1 MAPFQHFLVLAVLAA
16 SLLTLVGILRTG
28 RFRECWTY
36 VGYIIALIAFG
47 APIAFWPD
55 RFWNLS
61 WYLVKQAVYDSLR
74 IGVALELGFR
84 VTASFPG
91 AAARLRTLMLL
102 VLAVGGSTIALASG
116 QRSYSQLYD
125 WQPAITHAAI
135 WILGVTAFVVLVYR
149 LPISNWHRI
158 LVIALTGRF
167 LLWSTLLKALALF
180 GWSARVWVSYADG
193 LGDLLVAWTLAYYAW
208 RPDESAVVVRD
219 LTARVRKAFA

>member
-1 MAPFQHFLVLAVLAA
+1 MAPFQHFLVVAVLAA

-47 APIAFWPD
+47 APIAFWPE

-61 WYLVKQAVYDSLR
+61 WDLVKQAVYDSLR

-102 VLAVGGSTIALASG
+102 VLAVGGS
-116 QRSYSQLYD
+116 
-125 WQPAITHAAI
+125 P
-135 WILGVTAFVVLVYR
+135 
-149 LPISNWHRI
+149 
-158 LVIALTGRF
+158 
-167 LLWSTLLKALALF
+167 
-180 GWSARVWVSYADG
+180 
-193 LGDLLVAWTLAYYAW
+193 
-208 RPDESAVVVRD
+208 SAVASAA
-219 LTARVRKAFA
+219 LS